1 MRFDVVSENQTP
13 ESRRQTEHGQSS
25 AILFS
30 VMALF
35 SLAVTASIPSPSVR
49 DISRRQLPH
58 FLQYF
63 INPIRIPYTPYK
75 GDGSEASGWPS
86 QSSWMPFQQLWF
98 INQQA
103 IISRTCDNTETETGW
118 LLGAIHQVS
127 ISTSVDPRFILAVI
141 IEESRGCVR
150 VQSTSLAV
158 QNPGLMQ
165 SYEGKGS
172 CSDPVVQRPCPYA
185 EIAQMLSDGTAS
197 NEAGVNLKDL
207 IAASGKSDVSKYY
220 IAARMYNSGPH
231 SIPEDG
237 ELSGPGANPCYA
249 ADIANRLLGY
259 VGGSCGVQA

>member
-1 MRFDVVSENQTP
+1 MRVNV
-13 ESRRQTEHGQSS
+13 SS
-25 AILFS
+25 ALLFTIITLFDS
-30 VMALF
+30 AL
-35 SLAVTASIPSPSVR
+35 TARIPSPSTR
-49 DISRRQLPH
+49 EISRRQAPH
-58 FLQYF
+58 FLQYS
-63 INPIRIPYTPYK
+63 INPISIPYTPYT
-75 GDGSEASGWPS
+75 GDGSVAAGWPS

-98 INQQA
+98 INQQL
-103 IISRTCDNTETETGW
+103 IISRICDNTEAETGW

-127 ISTSVDPRFILAVI
+127 ISTGVDARFILAVI

-172 CSDPVVQRPCPYA
+172 CSDPVVQRPCPYG
-185 EIAQMLSDGTAS
+185 EIAQMLNDGTAS

-207 IAASGKSDVSKYY
+207 IAASGKNDVSKYY

-231 SIPEDG
+231 SIPEDQ

-259 VGGSCGVQA
+259 VGGSCGAQA